1 MLDDLGRAVLCFCA
15 FVLCTG
21 LVLVLV
27 SLKQPSGFQTA
38 LVGLCSLV
46 GIAAGSVGG
55 VLGFLFGIP
64 RTLTAESGASG
75 DVASEGGRTRH
86 TRSNTNLEQISDWL
100 TKIVVGA
107 TLVQINT
114 IWPGL
119 VAFGRDF
126 EAEVIRLPG
135 LSNLTGLAGLVPV
148 MILIGF
154 AAGFLMI
161 YLQTRTFLALM
172 FARIEH
178 VMDDVRLAGND
189 ISTLH
194 QAAARV
200 ASLGAAAVLTKDERE
215 LAQRALIGE
224 VSATD
229 DTDALKQRGFAEVIG
244 GNWSLGADLIKQA
257 SKLAGDQEL
266 ARLAARLLA
275 RTNRPGEAKDLL
287 GSIPLPSEGVSLPP
301 EDVDALLARMFASLY
316 EAPPL
321 GFKEALKIGRSLQG
335 QASIE
340 ASTHRAARLEL
351 YTAAARGQCYSWQR
365 ENGPREEMPDLR
377 ADILKNVA
385 EALRLDRS
393 TRSSLQ
399 NMLNHTGEDDDLV
412 AFKNDPEFRRLIDG
426 DGQG

>member
-1 MLDDLGRAVLCFCA
+1 MLDDLGSALLYFFI
-15 FVLCTG
+15 FVFCTG
-21 LVLVLV
+21 LVLVLI
-27 SLKQPSGFQTA
+27 SLTQPSGFQTA
-38 LVGLCSLV
+38 LVGLCCLV

-55 VLGFLFGIP
+55 ALGFLFGIP
-64 RTLTAESGASG
+64 RTLTAESVDSGGAASG
-75 DVASEGGRTRH
+75 GSRTRH

-107 TLVQINT
+107 TLVQINM

-126 EAEVIRLPG
+126 EAQVIRLPG

-148 MILIGF
+148 MTLIGF

-172 FARIEH
+172 FARTEH
-178 VMDDVRLAGND
+178 VMDDVRLVGND
-189 ISTLH
+189 LSTLH

-200 ASLGAAAVLTKDERE
+200 AAQGAAAVLTKDERE
-215 LAQRALIGE
+215 LAQRALGGE

-229 DTDALKQRGFAEVIG
+229 DTDALKQRGFAEVIA

-257 SKLAGDQEL
+257 SKLARDKEL

-301 EDVDALLARMFASLY
+301 VDVDALLARMFASLY

-321 GFKEALKIGRSLQG
+321 GFKEALKIGRSLRG
-335 QASIE
+335 QPPVQESA
-340 ASTHRAARLEL
+340 HRGARLEL
-351 YTAAARGQCYSWQR
+351 YTAAALGQCYSWEQ
-365 ENGPREEMPDLR
+365 ENGPREEMAELR
-377 ADILKNVA
+377 ASILRSVR

-412 AFKNDPEFRRLIDG
+412 AFRNDPEFRSLIDG
-426 DGQG
+426 EG